1 MRLVQTI
8 KIAVFA
14 AVASCALWGGSALNG
29 PVAYAAATPESC
41 FEFILD
47 TTVDYESYHFAGVAI
62 TDYYDHEANN
72 PANPACPR
80 DVEVPSTIQG
90 KTVTMIHQ
98 RAFIFK
104 KLTAVKL
111 PNTIELLGGFA
122 GNELTEVTVPASVI
136 LVNSQTFGYNKLT
149 KVTFEGTPDFVL
161 ESVAGAF
168 ILNTNSAGQ
177 LAYVPVY
184 FPKTADLS
192 RYKSASF
199 GKDTGGAIVNPSQV
213 AVLYRDSGGQ
223 ALAPAL
229 YAVGNKNGQA
239 ITDYLVENGP
249 DVPDFTGDSTELDKA
264 NDTDI
269 IMKSAY
275 FTAGAQYSVTAPALG
290 EQYTVTPKSPYTTA
304 LTAGRNNI
312 DFVYSKTP
320 EGTVVNQTDHS
331 QDGQPLAPTGFEF
344 YISLLFGAAA
354 LTVASA
360 LVILRQ
366 RQR

>member
-122 GNELTEVTVPASVI
+122 GNELTEVTIPASVI
-136 LVNSQTFGYNKLT
+136 LVNSETFSYNKLS
-149 KVTFEGTPDFVL
+149 KVTFEGTPDFVMG
-161 ESVAGAF
+161 SVAGAF
-168 ILNTNSAGQ
+168 ALNTNSAGQ

-239 ITDYLVENGP
+239 ITDYTVENGP
-249 DVPDFTGDSTELDKA
+249 DVPEYTGDEAELDKIDA
-264 NDTDI
+264 

-275 FTAGAQYSVTAPALG
+275 FTAGAQYSATAPALG
-290 EQYTVTPKSPYTTA
+290 EQYAVTPKSPYKIS
-304 LTAGRNNI
+304 LTAGLNNV
-312 DFVYSKTP
+312 DFVYNETSAS
-320 EGTVVNQTDHS
+320 GDVSHADHPR
-331 QDGQPLAPTGFEF
+331 DGQPLAPTGFEF
-344 YISLLFGAAA
+344 YISLLFGAAV